1 MLGHNIHNTSV
12 SAGPGRDRYSI
23 TPPTEPIPG
32 QPVTT
37 GSPQPLLI
45 LHQSVLSCSREK
57 GEVITDPKPGTCQSK
72 NPAQTVV
79 LRVSTHTGG
88 RKGFSAGLCKVR
100 QAASGDPGP

>member
-32 QPVTT
+32 QPATT
-37 GSPQPLLI
+37 GSLQPLLI
-45 LHQSVLSCSREK
+45 LHQSMLSCSGEK
-57 GEVITDPKPGTCQSK
+57 GEVITDPKPGACQSK
-72 NPAQTVV
+72 NHVG
-79 LRVSTHTGG
+79 LRVSTHGGG

-100 QAASGDPGP
+100 RAARGDPGP